1 MDIELKLLST
11 LKTLPFKFNKVNYK
25 IRTVQKKKKKGI
37 TKTGKE
43 AENAFLI
50 LVFIYYFLDISNRQL
65 NN

>member
-1 MDIELKLLST
+1 MEINFKKINIDIDTKKL
-11 LKTLPFKFNKVNYK
+11 
-25 IRTVQKKKKKGI
+25 KKGI